1 MTTSKLRRI
10 VLLRHGDT
18 VGDSQNRY
26 HGSGDL
32 ALSDEGRAQM
42 RETSRTLSGEVFEL
56 VVASPLRRSW
66 ESAWIVAGGAPV
78 RLEDGFREIHFGRWE
93 GLTAQEIEATDPVAY
108 KDWQARTPGFE
119 FPSGERRDDFRARV
133 AQGLERLV
141 ASGAAN
147 VLVVAHKGVVR
158 TIAEQLLGE
167 PLAEGEPALGGGISL
182 TRRGES
188 WQRGRRSSNPE
199 GLDEAAA

>member
-1 MTTSKLRRI
+1 MASKLRRI

-18 VGDSQNRY
+18 VGDSKSRY
-26 HGSGDL
+26 HGSADV
-32 ALSDEGRAQM
+32 ALSDEGRSQM
-42 RETSRTLSGEVFEL
+42 RDASKRLGGEVFEL

-66 ESAWIVAGGAPV
+66 ESAWIVGGGAPV
-78 RLEDGFREIHFGRWE
+78 RIENGFREIHFGRWE
-93 GLTAQEIEATDPVAY
+93 GLTAEEIEATDPVAY
-108 KDWQARTPGFE
+108 KDWQDRAPGFE

-133 AQGLERLV
+133 VEGLARV
-141 ASGAAN
+141 QASGAAN
-147 VLVVAHKGVVR
+147 VLLVAHKGVVR

-167 PLAEGEPALGGGISL
+167 PLADGLPPLAGGISL

-188 WQRGRRSSNPE
+188 WHLGRRGSNPE